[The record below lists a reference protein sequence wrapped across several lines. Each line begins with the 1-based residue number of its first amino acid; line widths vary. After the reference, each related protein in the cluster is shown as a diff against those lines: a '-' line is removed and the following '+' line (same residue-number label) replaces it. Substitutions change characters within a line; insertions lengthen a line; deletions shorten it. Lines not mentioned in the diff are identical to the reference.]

1 MRYYLQ
7 PDVSFC
13 LVSGRVV
20 FLDLSAD
27 RYFCLS
33 ITAERS
39 FMRSVQGAALDVDED
54 ALLARLTASGPLS
67 CDRSHPPANPC
78 PALAELRAS
87 MLDEPLPRPTLSVTC
102 IAAASLFAAPLRLR
116 TLGLNGA
123 IRQLSRRKRR
133 ASLGPVGKDRLL
145 RAITGFIRLRDIVT
159 ENDNCLVRSMAVAN
173 GLISA
178 GATPQ
183 LIMGVKLQPF
193 AAHAWVQSEDWLINE
208 RWDVVRDFTPILIV

>member
-1 MRYYLQ
+1 MRYRLH
-7 PDVSFC
+7 PNVSFC

-33 ITAERS
+33 IPAERT
-39 FMRSVQGAALDVDED
+39 FLRSIQGSELDSGED

-67 CDRSHPPANPC
+67 CDRSHPPAIPC
-78 PALAELRAS
+78 PAVAELRAS
-87 MLDEPLPRPTLSVTC
+87 LLDEPLLRPTLPGIC
-102 IAAASLFAAPLRLR
+102 LAAASLFAAPVRLR

-133 ASLGPVGKDRLL
+133 ARLRSVGKDRLL
-145 RAITGFIRLRDIVT
+145 RAVTGYVRLRDIVT

-193 AAHAWVQSEDWLINE
+193 AAHAWVQCEDWLVNE
-208 RWDVVRDFTPILIV
+208 RWDVVRDFTPILVV